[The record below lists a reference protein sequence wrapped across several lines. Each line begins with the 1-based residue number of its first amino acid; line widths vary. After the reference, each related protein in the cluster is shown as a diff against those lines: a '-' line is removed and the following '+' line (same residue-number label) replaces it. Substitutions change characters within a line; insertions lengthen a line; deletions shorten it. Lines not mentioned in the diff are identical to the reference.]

1 MGTTL
6 TKRLGNQVKEI
17 RNRRNMTQS
26 VLASRAKLSVDTI
39 RRLERGS
46 FSPTLETLS
55 RICDG
60 LNISFPTL
68 CESLN
73 GGRPEIAKM
82 TADFVASRSEREIR
96 MAWRVVRALF
106 DEDN

>member
-1 MGTTL
+1 MVPGL
-6 TKRLGNQVKEI
+6 TKRLGLRIKFF
-17 RNRRNMTQS
+17 RGKRNMTQS
-26 VLASRAKLSVDTI
+26 ILASRAKLSVDTV

-60 LNISFPTL
+60 LDISLDTL
-68 CESLN
+68 CDALQGE
-73 GGRPEIAKM
+73 RPDLAKM
-82 TADFVASRSEREIR
+82 TADFVASRSDREIQ
-96 MAWRVVRALF
+96 MVWRVVRAMF